1 MSAFAKCWGVYLKFR
16 WSRQRRAQILKKKRN
31 ITRQGNILLTGQNL
45 KQKGPWMN
53 EGHPNHCSYK
63 DSLLNSCNIAF
74 RQRREGKKKK
84 KPLPAKQSISHNVL
98 LRFMV

>member
-1 MSAFAKCWGVYLKFR
+1 
-16 WSRQRRAQILKKKRN
+16 
-31 ITRQGNILLTGQNL
+31 
-45 KQKGPWMN
+45 MN

-84 KPLPAKQSISHNVL
+84 KTFASETKHFPQCSPPVYGLADLKANHFMLRGEKKQR
-98 LRFMV
+98 LRAYLGV